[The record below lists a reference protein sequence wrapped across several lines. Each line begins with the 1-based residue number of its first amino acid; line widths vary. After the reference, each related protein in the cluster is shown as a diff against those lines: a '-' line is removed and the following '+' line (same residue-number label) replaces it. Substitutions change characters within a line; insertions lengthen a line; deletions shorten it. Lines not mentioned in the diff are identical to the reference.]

1 MLVMFSWKIAGP
13 KKYLKKHIRN
23 FYNNTL
29 YSPPQGKLEKEFLDK
44 VILVSFVKLSRM
56 PDNSDTEL
64 PSMLNSSNAQQF
76 FSDWGIFVSRL

>member
-1 MLVMFSWKIAGP
+1 MAGP
-13 KKYLKKHIRN
+13 KIKNKIRN
-23 FYNNTL
+23 FYIDVNTL
-29 YSPPQGKLEKEFLDK
+29 YLPPEGKLEKEFLDK

-56 PDNSDTEL
+56 PDNSDTEF